1 MGGLYGYGT
10 DDGVSIDD
18 VTSTLMDISQKPD
31 QDDPYPGPSADD
43 DAESDST
50 EEYEA
55 YVFIAVLM
63 AMVCCCC
70 CSCIMRRLQLLVDRN
85 SLYQSA
91 LEAAAH
97 QE

>member
-1 MGGLYGYGT
+1 MGGSYGYGT
-10 DDGVSIDD
+10 DDGWSWDD
-18 VTSTLMDISQKPD
+18 VTGMSRALLGGKPD
-31 QDDPYPGPSADD
+31 QDDPVGPNVDD
-43 DAESDST
+43 NDDPDGT

-85 SLYQSA
+85 SLYQNA
-91 LEAAAH
+91 LEAAH